1 MPLQKVGYKVRND
14 EWVWLVPKDQQLT
27 VYIGLGF
34 EDQVDGFIAKL
45 ILGEMEEAK
54 R

>member
-27 VYIGLGF
+27 VFLIYLGLYWPW
-34 EDQVDGFIAKL
+34 L
-45 ILGEMEEAK
+45 
-54 R
+54 